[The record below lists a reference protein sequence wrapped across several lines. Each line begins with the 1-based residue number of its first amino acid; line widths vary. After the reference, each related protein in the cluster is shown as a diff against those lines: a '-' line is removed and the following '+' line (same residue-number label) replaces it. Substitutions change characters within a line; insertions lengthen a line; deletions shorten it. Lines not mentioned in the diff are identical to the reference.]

1 MTRGGSRPGAGR
13 PKKPPGATTVWLSSQ
28 TVAALLATLR
38 PGESRSAYVAAAIER
53 EAAARRDEPT
63 GRPRARKE

>member
-1 MTRGGSRPGAGR
+1 M
-13 PKKPPGATTVWLSSQ
+13 WLSSQ

-53 EAAARRDEPT
+53 EAAARRDDTE
-63 GRPRARKE
+63 RPKARKE